1 MTMAGTRRLPWRR
14 MAACALLAWPAA
26 AFADEAAAPN
36 PDAVLS
42 SLAAIPPDVLA
53 ARIQELKALL
63 GAAEAEA
70 GTLAEQSAAAQ
81 AEAGALDARY
91 KSVAAAID
99 ALLNGGAAPAPA
111 ETMAEGAPAGGDA
124 MMTAAPAEGEMKAEE
139 AAATAPPAVTFADH
153 IAPIFKARCARC
165 HNASQA
171 RGGFALDTYAKLLE
185 GGGSGEVIALGD
197 ADGSRLF
204 RLVLQTEEPKM
215 PPSGD
220 PLSAE
225 ELELIRTWISLG
237 APENSG
243 SKVMTAK
250 KVEVGGADAFVA
262 AVIADGPPPMPEVAV
277 PAPVATASRGV
288 VARALATSPTAP
300 LAAVGGDRQVI
311 LYNLDTFAVIGA
323 LPFPEGDI
331 FTLSFSVSGE
341 LLLAGGGQEGDAG
354 VAAIWHVRTTE
365 RVGVYGEEYD
375 TILAGDI
382 SPDQRLVA
390 LGGPSRK
397 VRVYSVADGTMLY
410 ELGKH
415 TDWIY
420 AVRFTPDG
428 EVLATAD
435 RQGGLYVWQ
444 AANGRDVEQLRGHT
458 GPIYDLCYTPD
469 SALLISASED
479 GSVRIWDTWKYTQVR
494 TFNAHGGTGV
504 LSASVSPSGEITTS
518 GKDGRI
524 IRSDINGKAVGE
536 YERLPDWAYQARFGR
551 KGEVVLSGAWDGVV
565 RAFDTATGE
574 RRGEFSTQPQAAVQ
588 TAAVAE
594 APAPDETATK

>member
-1 MTMAGTRRLPWRR
+1 MTTAGPRRLFWRR
-14 MAACALLAWPAA
+14 FAACALLVSP
-26 AFADEAAAPN
+26 FAGFAEEAAAPN
-36 PDAVLS
+36 ADTVLS
-42 SLAAIPPDVLA
+42 DLAAIPPEALA
-53 ARIQELKALL
+53 ARVQELKAML
-63 GAAEAEA
+63 GAIETEA
-70 GTLAEQSAAAQ
+70 GDLAKQSEAAQ

-91 KSVAAAID
+91 KTVAAALD
-99 ALLNGGAAPAPA
+99 ALLKAATPA
-111 ETMAEGAPAGGDA
+111 EPMAEAQPAAEGA
-124 MMTAAPAEGEMKAEE
+124 MMTAEPAMAAPAEGAMNVEE
-139 AAATAPPAVTFADH
+139 AAATTPPAVTFADH

-171 RGGFALDTYAKLLE
+171 RGGLALDTYAKLME

-220 PLSAE
+220 PLNAE
-225 ELELIRTWISLG
+225 ELELIRTWIALG

-250 KVEVGGADAFVA
+250 KIEVGGADAFVA
-262 AVIADGPPPMPEVAV
+262 AVLVDGPPPMPEVAV
-277 PAPVATASRGV
+277 PAPVVTATRGV

-311 LYNLDTFAVIGA
+311 LYNLETFAVIGA

-341 LLLAGGGQEGDAG
+341 LLLAGGGQEGDVG
-354 VAAIWHVRTTE
+354 IAAIWHVRTTE
-365 RVGVYGEEYD
+365 RVGNYGDEYD

-397 VRVYSVADGTMLY
+397 VRVYSIADGAMLY
-410 ELGKH
+410 ELSKH

-420 AVRFTPDG
+420 SVRFTPDG
-428 EVLATAD
+428 ELLATAD

-469 SALLISASED
+469 SAMLISASED
-479 GSVRIWDTWKYTQVR
+479 GSVRIWDTWKYTQIR
-494 TFNAHGGTGV
+494 TFNAHGGAGV
-504 LSASVSPSGEITTS
+504 LSASVSPAGEITTS

-524 IRSDINGKAVGE
+524 IRSDINGAAVGE

-574 RRGEFSTQPQAAVQ
+574 RRGEFSTQPQPAVQ
-588 TAAVAE
+588 TAAANDA
-594 APAPDETATK
+594 APQ